1 MGTITDNKLYL
12 TFDDVQLI
20 PQYSEIQ
27 TREKCSLSTRV
38 TKNYHLNIPVLA
50 SPMDTICESR
60 MAITMMKL
68 GGAGIIH
75 RFLSI
80 EAQAIEVSKVFNYRG
95 SLSLRSDKVYNT
107 SLPIIAAIG
116 VTNDYMERAVALAE
130 AGVDILLLDVAHGH
144 HIIMKEALIALK
156 LELDEEFKKVD
167 IIVGNIATQEAA
179 EDLCIWGAD
188 GIRQGIGG
196 GSLCSTRKNT
206 GHGVPMVSSIMEIAN
221 VCDLYDIPVI
231 ADGGFRTSG
240 DIAKAIGAGAEC
252 VILGSMISA
261 TEETP
266 GIIFRGHNG
275 KMYKN
280 YRGSASIES
289 KTDRGEKRNIE
300 GVATVKPYKG
310 SVEFVINEIKDNLK
324 SALSYSGTSNIYDFI
339 LKCEFIKVTNAGMVE
354 AGTHGI

>member
-1 MGTITDNKLYL
+1 LGTITDNKLYL

-179 EDLCIWGAD
+179 EDLCI
-188 GIRQGIGG
+188 
-196 GSLCSTRKNT
+196 
-206 GHGVPMVSSIMEIAN
+206 
-221 VCDLYDIPVI
+221 
-231 ADGGFRTSG
+231 
-240 DIAKAIGAGAEC
+240 
-252 VILGSMISA
+252 
-261 TEETP
+261 
-266 GIIFRGHNG
+266 
-275 KMYKN
+275 
-280 YRGSASIES
+280 
-289 KTDRGEKRNIE
+289 
-300 GVATVKPYKG
+300 
-310 SVEFVINEIKDNLK
+310 
-324 SALSYSGTSNIYDFI
+324 
-339 LKCEFIKVTNAGMVE
+339 
-354 AGTHGI
+354 